1 MDESPLHHAQL
12 DRRRRDLGLS
22 FAALSARS
30 GVSEPTVKRILRGRL
45 PEASFAHVVA
55 IARAVGAPIASH
67 EQDVDEMLRARARE
81 KATMVARLVQGTS
94 ALEAQG
100 IDDVEFGRLVER
112 TYHELLAGP
121 RRRLW
126 SD

>member
-1 MDESPLHHAQL
+1 VDDLLLHHAQL

-22 FAALSARS
+22 YAALSVRS

-112 TYHELLAGP
+112 TFHELLAGP